1 MMGLIG
7 KVLRKT
13 IKGAVKRVEAQA
25 LQELERV
32 KEHESRKHLKRNM
45 QVTFDEPESNANY
58 GILDKENNDGNSSD
72 NQLLIG
78 ETLFQSIHLSVP
90 KGSDPSSLT
99 KNINKSVQNYFD
111 NEDSNDLSIN
121 YNIET
126 GRNYKNLKLRRSKNH
141 KISIDLK
148 NTEVNMAILTTRDPR
163 RDKDVPDVKYEVTNS
178 IDLRIEDIDIYD
190 NIPNST
196 WNKFLSYMNSLGG
209 ARNWD

>member
-1 MMGLIG
+1 M
-7 KVLRKT
+7 
-13 IKGAVKRVEAQA
+13 
-25 LQELERV
+25 QELERV

-58 GILDKENNDGNSSD
+58 GNDQENNDGNSSD

-99 KNINKSVQNYFD
+99 KNINKSVQNSFD

-148 NTEVNMAILTTRDPR
+148 NTEVDMSEILTTRDPR
-163 RDKDVPDVKYEVTNS
+163 R
-178 IDLRIEDIDIYD
+178 
-190 NIPNST
+190 
-196 WNKFLSYMNSLGG
+196 G
-209 ARNWD
+209 